1 MLDAR
6 DFFRAADDEL
16 SFDITIDK
24 GENWFQDLGAIEIVH
39 AIEHAML
46 YEEAIKVDYFSTSI
60 VDERKMYA
68 FLIVD
73 RPAAIASLN
82 ETPIFIEDLKRFHEL
97 V

>member
-46 YEEAIKVDYFSTSI
+46 YEETIKVDYFSSTI
-60 VDERKMYA
+60 LNELKMYV
-68 FLIVD
+68 FLNVD

-82 ETPIFIEDLKRFHEL
+82 ETPIFVKDLKRFHEL